1 MNCLRTLA
9 IGLIVLLFAPPAQ
22 SQDHKRYRDYRLG
35 SDLKSVAALAKIP
48 VAGAKT
54 VHERP
59 SLIQDLE
66 WRQPYL
72 MIESAT
78 KQSDPVQRM
87 VFSFYDDQLFRVV
100 ISYDRRRTS
109 GLTDPDMIEALSATY
124 GAALLLPS
132 ANLPVLTGPLASDLG
147 APIAQ
152 WGDVD
157 YSVGLYRS
165 SFARSFAS
173 CSPHRGSMPW
183 LGRPARKRFGW
194 TSARRRST
202 RSNAGRKRPKRPA
215 LCRRRRE
222 SRTRPPSRRSHAPL
236 ANPGLTL

>member
-1 MNCLRTLA
+1 
-9 IGLIVLLFAPPAQ
+9 
-22 SQDHKRYRDYRLG
+22 
-35 SDLKSVAALAKIP
+35 
-48 VAGAKT
+48 
-54 VHERP
+54 
-59 SLIQDLE
+59 
-66 WRQPYL
+66 L

-165 SFARSFAS
+165 SFAPEFRVVFTSPRLDALARTAS
-173 CSPHRGSMPW
+173 AEAIRLDEREAPQHEIERRQKEAEETRA
-183 LGRPARKRFGW
+183 LQEKARV
-194 TSARRRST
+194 
-202 RSNAGRKRPKRPA
+202 
-215 LCRRRRE
+215 
-222 SRTRPPSRRSHAPL
+222 
-236 ANPGLTL
+236 ANKATFTP